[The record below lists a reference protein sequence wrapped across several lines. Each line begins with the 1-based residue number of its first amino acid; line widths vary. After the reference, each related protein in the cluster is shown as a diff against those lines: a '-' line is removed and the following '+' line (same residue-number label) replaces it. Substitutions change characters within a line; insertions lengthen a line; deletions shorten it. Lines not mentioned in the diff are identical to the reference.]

1 MYFWKIEK
9 LKNDLLIK
17 PLSESESFKYLFAI
31 ITALSLIGILDV
43 LVEMD
48 PTFLMI
54 YNKWDVF
61 SSINDGLIN
70 AIGVYY
76 VYKCNKGANGDNFL
90 QKFLSIGWVVGIRW
104 LVIYLPLIVIFSI
117 THSTEDIY
125 YSNGP
130 YDVILYFIMG
140 ISYYWLLGKHV
151 KEVAK

>member
-17 PLSESESFKYLFAI
+17 PLSESESFKYFFAMFAVESLYWI
-31 ITALSLIGILDV
+31 SVGITDI
-43 LVEMD
+43 MD
-48 PTFLMI
+48 PNLNSTNM
-54 YNKWDVF
+54 WDSF
-61 SSINDGLIN
+61 SSINYGLIN

-104 LVIYLPLIVIFSI
+104 IVLYLALMIIFLILPNS
-117 THSTEDIY
+117 STDF
-125 YSNGP
+125 YSSNP
-130 YDVILYFIMG
+130 YDVFFHFIMDFL
-140 ISYYWLLGKHV
+140 YYWLLGKHI